1 VEIAE
6 HIYGVSPSNMAA
18 SEWRARVDLAALYRL
33 IALEGWDD
41 LIFTHISCRVPGP
54 EHHFLLNPFGVTFGE
69 VTASSLV
76 KIDLDGRPVDDPTA
90 IVNPAGFVIHGA
102 IHMARADAQCVVHLH
117 TVDGAALSAR
127 REGLL
132 PLTQHAMIIGEELAY
147 HDYEGVVLDMDER
160 ERLVVDLG
168 AKHLMI
174 LRNHGTLAVGPN
186 CGAAWL
192 LIYYLERACSM
203 QLRAG
208 ADSADLVLPN
218 QGVPT
223 KVRSQS
229 DAWFNGTLGAYA
241 WPTFLRKLDRIDS
254 AYRT

>member
-1 VEIAE
+1 MDFA
-6 HIYGVSPSNMAA
+6 
-18 SEWRARVDLAALYRL
+18 EWRMRVDLAALYRL

-41 LIFTHISCRVPGP
+41 LIFTHISCRLPGP
-54 EHHFLLNPFGVTFGE
+54 EHHFLLNPFGMTFGE

-76 KIDLDGRPVDDPTA
+76 KIDLDGRPVDDPAA

-102 IHMARADAQCVVHLH
+102 IHMAREDACCVVHLH

-132 PLTQHAMIIGEELAY
+132 PLTQHAMIIGQELAY
-147 HDYEGVVLDMDER
+147 HNYEGVVLDMDER
-160 ERLVVDLG
+160 ERLVANLG
-168 AKHLMI
+168 DKHLMI

-208 ADSADLVLPN
+208 GDGGELVLPN
-218 QGVPT
+218 QGVPA
-223 KVRSQS
+223 KVRAQS
-229 DAWFNGTLGAYA
+229 DAWFDGTGGSFA
-241 WPTFLRKLDRIDS
+241 WPAFQRKLDRIDPG
-254 AYRT
+254 YRC